1 MFRTLYLAVA
11 LCAGVLGGCDSPSKA
26 EEFDPVGTLSFTYQ
40 GAISGTFQATGAIE
54 AQPGTV
60 PAAETGATAVREE
73 ESIALV
79 AFQARAAGRGDAFAL
94 LLGDAE
100 KGTLQL
106 NPTACQQQQP
116 APECRIG
123 IFVPDVAATDL
134 PNIQDPTELMA
145 KSYVLVLGSVEVVSR
160 TRLRIRGTFQAVAF
174 RADEPGFQSTI
185 NIGQGKFD
193 LPIRPE
199 E

>member
-1 MFRTLYLAVA
+1 MYRKLFLAMA
-11 LCAGVLGGCDSPSKA
+11 LCAGVPGGCDSPSKA

-40 GAISGTFQATGAIE
+40 GAMSGTFQATGAIE
-54 AQPGTV
+54 AQPGTA
-60 PAAETGATAVREE
+60 PAATTGATAVREQ

-94 LLGDAE
+94 LLGEAG
-100 KGTLQL
+100 KGSLQL
-106 NPTACQQQQP
+106 NPTACQQQP

-134 PNIQDPTELMA
+134 PGTRDPSQLMA
-145 KSYVLVLGSVEVVSR
+145 KSYVLVLGGVEVVSR
-160 TRLRIRGTFQAVAF
+160 TRLRIKGTFQAVAV
-174 RADEPGFQSTI
+174 RADNPGFQTTI
-185 NIGQGKFD
+185 NIGQGQFD

>member
-1 MFRTLYLAVA
+1 MLSKLYLAIGIGA
-11 LCAGVLGGCDSPSKA
+11 AMLGGCDSPSKP

-54 AQPGTV
+54 AEPGTV

-79 AFQARAAGRGDAFAL
+79 AFQARGAGRGDAFAL
-94 LLGDAE
+94 LLGEAE

-106 NPTACQQQQP
+106 NPTACQQQP

-134 PNIQDPTELMA
+134 PTTLDPSELMA
-145 KSYVLVLGSVEVVSR
+145 KSYVLALGSVVVVSR
-160 TRLRIRGTFQAVAF
+160 TRVRIKGTFQAVAV
-174 RADEPGFQSTI
+174 RADNPGLQNTI
-185 NIGQGKFD
+185 NIGQGQFD

>member
-1 MFRTLYLAVA
+1 MFRKLYLAMA
-11 LCAGVLGGCDSPSKA
+11 LCAGVLGGCDSPSKP
-26 EEFDPVGTLSFTYQ
+26 EEFDPVGTLSFSYQ
-40 GAISGTFQATGAIE
+40 GAISGTFQATGAID

-60 PAAETGATAVREE
+60 PAATTGATAVREE

-79 AFQARAAGRGDAFAL
+79 AFQARGAGRGDAFAL

-106 NPTACQQQQP
+106 NPTACQQQP

-134 PNIQDPTELMA
+134 PTTRDPSELMA
-145 KSYVLVLGSVEVVSR
+145 KSYVLVLGSVAVVSR
-160 TRLRIRGTFQAVAF
+160 TRLRIKGTFQAVAF
-174 RADEPGFQSTI
+174 RADDPGFQNTI
-185 NIGQGKFD
+185 NIGQGQFD